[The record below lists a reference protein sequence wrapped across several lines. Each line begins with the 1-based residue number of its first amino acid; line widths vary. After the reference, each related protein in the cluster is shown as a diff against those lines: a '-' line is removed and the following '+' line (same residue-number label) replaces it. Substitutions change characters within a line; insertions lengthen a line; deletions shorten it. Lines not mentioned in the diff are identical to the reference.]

1 MKPYDYLIVGSGL
14 FGAVFAHEAHKAG
27 KRCLVIEK
35 RPHTGGNI
43 YCEEVDGINVHKY
56 GAHIFHTDN
65 REVWNYVNRLVEF
78 NRYTNSPIANYKG
91 KLYNLPFNMN
101 TFYQLWGVGVSV
113 ELYKPVHIIP
123 YFPVVCMKNMRTVF
137 MHVDAVYFFAV
148 DIATGVWT
156 FLYHQTSLS
165 GFMSLMGKHGSEQ
178 AAAYNQVIVWFHFP
192 LALFLSSYKATQLL
206 SGLQKKYRLLCR
218 VLIKTVVSHAIGW
231 FLSARRAK
239 KNLFVLFSPCFV
251 LSLRPIRT

>member
-1 MKPYDYLIVGSGL
+1 MLVFPALFLYLCPGL
-14 FGAVFAHEAHKAG
+14 C
-27 KRCLVIEK
+27 RSTYS
-35 RPHTGGNI
+35 PQ
-43 YCEEVDGINVHKY
+43 
-56 GAHIFHTDN
+56 
-65 REVWNYVNRLVEF
+65 LVESVHVERQVIQF
-78 NRYTNSPIANYKG
+78 SFIIGNRR
-91 KLYNLPFNMN
+91 
-101 TFYQLWGVGVSV
+101 VGVSV
-113 ELYKPVHIIP
+113 ELNKPVHIIP
-123 YFPVVCMKNMRTVF
+123 YFPVVCMKDMRTVF
-137 MHVDAVYFFAV
+137 MHVDTVYFFAV
-148 DIATGVWT
+148 DIAAGVWT

-178 AAAYNQVIVWFHFP
+178 AAAYNQVIVWFHSS

>member
-1 MKPYDYLIVGSGL
+1 MLVFPALFLYLCPGL
-14 FGAVFAHEAHKAG
+14 C
-27 KRCLVIEK
+27 RSTYS
-35 RPHTGGNI
+35 PQ
-43 YCEEVDGINVHKY
+43 
-56 GAHIFHTDN
+56 
-65 REVWNYVNRLVEF
+65 LVESVHIKRQVIQLSF
-78 NRYTNSPIANYKG
+78 IIGNRR
-91 KLYNLPFNMN
+91 
-101 TFYQLWGVGVSV
+101 VGVSV
-113 ELYKPVHIIP
+113 ELNKPVHIIP

-148 DIATGVWT
+148 DIAAGVWT

-178 AAAYNQVIVWFHFP
+178 AAAYNQVIVWFHSF

>member
-1 MKPYDYLIVGSGL
+1 
-14 FGAVFAHEAHKAG
+14 
-27 KRCLVIEK
+27 
-35 RPHTGGNI
+35 
-43 YCEEVDGINVHKY
+43 
-56 GAHIFHTDN
+56 
-65 REVWNYVNRLVEF
+65 
-78 NRYTNSPIANYKG
+78 
-91 KLYNLPFNMN
+91 
-101 TFYQLWGVGVSV
+101 
-113 ELYKPVHIIP
+113 
-123 YFPVVCMKNMRTVF
+123 
-137 MHVDAVYFFAV
+137 
-148 DIATGVWT
+148 
-156 FLYHQTSLS
+156 
-165 GFMSLMGKHGSEQ
+165 MSLMGKHGSEQ

>member
-1 MKPYDYLIVGSGL
+1 MLVFPALFLYLCPGL
-14 FGAVFAHEAHKAG
+14 C
-27 KRCLVIEK
+27 RSTYS
-35 RPHTGGNI
+35 PQ
-43 YCEEVDGINVHKY
+43 
-56 GAHIFHTDN
+56 
-65 REVWNYVNRLVEF
+65 LVESVHVERQVIQF
-78 NRYTNSPIANYKG
+78 AFIIGNRR
-91 KLYNLPFNMN
+91 
-101 TFYQLWGVGVSV
+101 VGVSV
-113 ELYKPVHIIP
+113 ELNKPVHIIP
-123 YFPVVCMKNMRTVF
+123 YFPVVCMKNMCTVF

>member
-1 MKPYDYLIVGSGL
+1 MLVFPALFLYLCPGL
-14 FGAVFAHEAHKAG
+14 C
-27 KRCLVIEK
+27 RSTYS
-35 RPHTGGNI
+35 PQ
-43 YCEEVDGINVHKY
+43 
-56 GAHIFHTDN
+56 
-65 REVWNYVNRLVEF
+65 LVESVHVERQVIQLSF
-78 NRYTNSPIANYKG
+78 IIGNRR
-91 KLYNLPFNMN
+91 
-101 TFYQLWGVGVSV
+101 VGVSV

-137 MHVDAVYFFAV
+137 MHVDAVYLFAV
-148 DIATGVWT
+148 DIAAGVWT

-218 VLIKTVVSHAIGW
+218 ILIKTVVSHAIGW